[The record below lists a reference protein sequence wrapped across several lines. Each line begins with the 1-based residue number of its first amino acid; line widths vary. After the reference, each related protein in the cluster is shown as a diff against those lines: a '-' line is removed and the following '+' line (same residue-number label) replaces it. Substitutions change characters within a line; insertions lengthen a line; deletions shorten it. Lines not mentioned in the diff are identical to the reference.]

1 MQPAC
6 GFFFRWTALSCE
18 VNRYG
23 IEGNA
28 ARPAQE
34 KGLSQQELAEALG
47 VSRQAVSRWEVGT
60 DIPTMKN
67 LLALSRL
74 FDVPVHELV
83 GGAQPAD
90 SLEAETTSHKKV
102 TKPARYQLLTKVLGG
117 ALAAVVAA
125 GLLAALYQNQLR
137 PAPTDPA
144 ERTIVDI
151 EDLD

>member
-1 MQPAC
+1 MN
-6 GFFFRWTALSCE
+6 FSEKLIRLRKRE
-18 VNRYG
+18 G
-23 IEGNA
+23 IS
-28 ARPAQE
+28 QE
-34 KGLSQQELAEALG
+34 ELASYLE

-151 EDLD
+151 EDLDGERIEPDAVTWHTTSEGGN